1 MFPDS
6 LSQCHENNRA
16 ILSASL
22 AMETQIAPVQNK
34 RKLEVIWH
42 KSSLFREEQRSLNAG
57 DAAAVITDHPL
68 QDYANRVNCDIL

>member
-6 LSQCHENNRA
+6 LSQCHENNGA

-22 AMETQIAPVQNK
+22 AMETRIAPVQNK

-42 KSSLFREEQRSLNAG
+42 KSSLFREE
-57 DAAAVITDHPL
+57 
-68 QDYANRVNCDIL
+68 

>member
-22 AMETQIAPVQNK
+22 AMETRIAPVQNK
-34 RKLEVIWH
+34 KY
-42 KSSLFREEQRSLNAG
+42 FRINHHYFEKRNG
-57 DAAAVITDHPL
+57 D
-68 QDYANRVNCDIL
+68 